1 MSNKICDFL
10 CLPSLFSIIFLKF
23 VKSTAYFR
31 TLFLFTAD
39 WYYIVA
45 NLFCL
50 HIDQLD
56 IWVISTF
63 DYCEWFCCDY
73 MCTGIRFS
81 TCFQFFGCVFRIIT
95 TESYGY
101 SVFKVL
107 RNCYTVFL
115 SSGTTLH
122 SHQQCIVTF

>member
-95 TESYGY
+95 TESYGN
-101 SVFKVL
+101 SWNL
-107 RNCYTVFL
+107 RSWGTATL
-115 SSGTTLH
+115 SFSAVEPLYIPT
-122 SHQQCIVTF
+122 SNV